1 MHPETVVIVSEE
13 DVEQKQLTDGVDTVE
28 QLDDDV
34 AARQVVAVQSA
45 EDADAVTRQQ
55 LASA

>member
-1 MHPETVVIVSEE
+1 MHPETVVIVSQE
-13 DVEQKQLTDGVDTVE
+13 DVEQKQLTDGVDAVE
-28 QLDDDV
+28 HLDDDV

-55 LASA
+55 LTSA